1 MGGQVLLYLTHFFKR
16 IQDLFTSS
24 ATADDA
30 ESGMSPLAI
39 LTIVVLC
46 LYIAGGLGMYV
57 KTQYWDHL
65 TDAQKTVVLQSMA
78 ATEQTL

>member
-1 MGGQVLLYLTHFFKR
+1 MGRQVLLYLTHFFKR
-16 IQDLFTSS
+16 IQDIFTS
-24 ATADDA
+24 TTRDDA
-30 ESGMSPLAI
+30 EPGTSPLAI

-46 LYIAGGLGMYV
+46 MYIAGGLGLYV

-65 TDAQKTVVLQSMA
+65 TDAQKTVVLESMA